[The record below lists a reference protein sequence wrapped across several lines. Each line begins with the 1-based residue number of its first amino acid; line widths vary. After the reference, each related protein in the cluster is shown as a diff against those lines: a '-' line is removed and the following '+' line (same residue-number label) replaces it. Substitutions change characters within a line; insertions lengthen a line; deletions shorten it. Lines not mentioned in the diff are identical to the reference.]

1 MRAFLL
7 LHRFLSGETVR
18 VCADHIVSYETEGET
33 ANAGCTKVMLDDYYN
48 RRCMYV
54 RETPEDI
61 DSMMRAAGIGI
72 MTIMKEHMKEEEQN
86 AEGNH
91 VQ

>member
-7 LHRFLSGETVR
+7 LHSAIVGEPIRVDADTVIQYRINSEDTRFTTVYLKD
-18 VCADHIVSYETEGET
+18 VNPG
-33 ANAGCTKVMLDDYYN
+33 
-48 RRCMYV
+48 RCILV

-72 MTIMKEHMKEEEQN
+72 MTIMKEHMKEEVQN